1 MPLPKQLLLASTLL
15 VALSC
20 FAQEDKKP
28 SADEKSAKGKSKG
41 KAEEVAAE
49 TTGGM
54 GALGSLIPQG
64 VRNKNVQIPG
74 FKDGRPSTMITAK
87 AVTRQSDSEL
97 FAEDMIIKL
106 FGDEEKDNVRVDLN
120 TAIYEMNTKVLRSN
134 ERSRVSRSDFHIE
147 GDTLEFDTTTS
158 QGRMKGRVR
167 MVIYDTTQL
176 SQKNKKPTPPP
187 SATAAPVEPA
197 VSPGEAPVAPNPT
210 TPPVKGG

>member
-1 MPLPKQLLLASTLL
+1 MPLPKQLLLASTFI

-20 FAQEDKKP
+20 AAQEGEKP
-28 SADEKSAKGKSKG
+28 TADAKPAKTKSKA

-49 TTGGM
+49 TSGGM
-54 GALGSLIPQG
+54 GALGALIPQG

-74 FKDGRPSTMITAK
+74 FKDGRPSSMITAK

-106 FGDEEKDNVRVDLN
+106 FGSEEKDNVRVDLN

-134 ERSRVSRSDFHIE
+134 ERSRVSRTDFHIE

-176 SQKNKKPTPPP
+176 SQKNKTTTPPP
-187 SATAAPVEPA
+187 ASTAAPVTPEPA
-197 VSPGEAPVAPNPT
+197 SEPAPVAPNPT
-210 TPPVKGG
+210 PPSVKGG